1 MTLGSG
7 LGSTARLARKRA
19 GLSLAA
25 LALLSFLIAFV
36 SPKTAVANP
45 TQLTREQ
52 IAIIYM
58 LLRDSNPAEEP
69 VDSNPDTA
77 EAYYAANVGSQVVE
91 AICVSCHVSNG
102 LAGSTSLIFAAGAD
116 DANVETIRSYL
127 ALRNDG
133 GETLLTKV
141 TGGLSHGGGVQLV
154 AGSPGYESLAELVSI
169 IAAEGGDSSSSSG
182 DTFFKEVLLANPAET
197 LRRASLILAGRLP
210 LEAEITLANTG
221 AQGLREAVLGL
232 MEGRGFHDFL
242 IRGANDR
249 LHTDAFVNGSFS
261 EVSDLNGLAGDR
273 YPMGEVLWDLEGAIW
288 GYRTGIARAPL
299 ELIAYIVENDRPY
312 SEVVTA
318 DYTMVNWFTSQVFRS
333 DVNVGS
339 FDDPKIFAPGRN
351 RGSVA
356 WDDDYRRESVP
367 GFGSRV
373 LEHSGFIEYPHAG
386 VLNDLTW
393 LHRYPTTETNRNRAR
408 ARWTFYHFL
417 GIDIE
422 TSAPRTTDPVA
433 LADTDNPTLKNTT
446 CTVCH
451 DRLDP
456 VAGAYQNYGNEGF
469 YRDKFGGLD
478 SLPDTY
484 KHPEWFGISEP
495 TPYQE
500 GDTWFRDMKPPGLD
514 NSAQP
519 SSRVDDSLSWL
530 AEQIADDPRFATGAV
545 KFWWPAIMGAEALVA
560 PEVSSDADYQDRLN
574 AYRAQEF
581 QMSMLA
587 DAFRNTNLNARE
599 LFADMILSPWFRAK
613 ALLPNSPARPI
624 ELAALGAD
632 RLLTP
637 EELDAKNAAI
647 LGYQWDKWE
656 DDWLGN
662 VKGFYTALG
671 DRFRLYYGGIDSIG
685 IKGRSRQIT
694 SLMANVAERQA
705 LTLACG
711 VTTLDFHDN
720 VQPSDRRLF
729 PLVEPSTT
737 PLSEKILNV
746 DVATGSYADRGAYE
760 IDVTLTPGTK
770 ELNIRFNNDAY
781 DESTGDD
788 RNLYIDA
795 VEIYRNDELISV
807 VEGEDFESAMGFSQ
821 TVYDDG
827 NAMGA
832 VEYSN
837 VEGVWL
843 PSAWNMWGEGY
854 VAFRINITEEANYRF
869 RIIAWG
875 SDYRDG
881 IAANMTATVGAIEL
895 SSDTAGARSLRS
907 QIQHLHKLML
917 GENLSSTDPEI
928 EAVYQLLVETWQERK
943 THTDNARAWTSPSEE
958 CLFPRQIDQD
968 EWITLGADPEHMLYA
983 WTSVM
988 HYYLTHFDYLHE

>member
-1 MTLGSG
+1 MLMT

-58 LLRDSNPAEEP
+58 LLSDSNPAEEP

-433 LADTDNPTLKNTT
+433 LADTDNPTLKNTA

-469 YRDKFGGLD
+469 YRAKFGGLD

-581 QMSMLA
+581 QISMLA

-746 DVATGSYADRGAYE
+746 DVATGSYADRSAYE

-943 THTDNARAWTSPSEE
+943 THTDNVRAWTSPSEE

>member
-36 SPKTAVANP
+36 SPKAAVANP

-232 MEGRGFHDFL
+232 MEGPGFHDFL

-333 DVNVGS
+333 DVTVGS

-433 LADTDNPTLKNTT
+433 LADTDNPTLKNTA

-514 NSAQP
+514 NSVQP

-581 QMSMLA
+581 QISMLA

-737 PLSEKILNV
+737 PLSEKTLNV

>member
-1 MTLGSG
+1 MT

-433 LADTDNPTLKNTT
+433 LADTDNPTLKNTA

-581 QMSMLA
+581 QISMLA

-737 PLSEKILNV
+737 PLSEKTLNV

>member
-36 SPKTAVANP
+36 SPKAAVANP

-232 MEGRGFHDFL
+232 MEGPGFHDFL

-333 DVNVGS
+333 DVSVGS

-433 LADTDNPTLKNTT
+433 LADTDNPTLKNTA

-514 NSAQP
+514 NSVQP

-581 QMSMLA
+581 QISMLA

-737 PLSEKILNV
+737 PLSEKTLNV